1 MLKIE
6 EILNSN
12 LANLNLLDKKLL
24 IGFSGGGDST
34 ALILAMHEL
43 KKINSKLNF
52 EAFHVNYGLR
62 KESNKDQKFVEDLCK
77 KLKIKLTVKNFL
89 NEEINFNNK
98 SEDNLRNIR
107 YKLMSSYISK
117 SKLFCVVTAHN
128 LNDHVETF
136 IMKLSR
142 GIGMKGM
149 EGIKEYSI
157 INEFNKLKIYR
168 PLIKIKKNDLFDY
181 CISKNIQPMKD
192 ISNLDI
198 KFSRNRIR
206 NNVIPELE
214 KLNPD
219 FLNTVNRL
227 TELVKEFNIYQNKSI
242 DKKFDKIKIVENNEK
257 ISFNRNKFNELDNLE
272 KKLILKSKCESF
284 SPSIFIE
291 SKHLDI
297 ILSQCLSQKIN
308 FSLDMPGPIAV
319 RATSTEISLIKLI
332 SK

>member
-1 MLKIE
+1 MFKIE
-6 EILNSN
+6 ELLNNN
-12 LANLNLLDKKLL
+12 LEKLNLKDKKIL

-43 KKINSKLNF
+43 KKVLPKLYF

-62 KESNKDQKFVEDLCK
+62 KESNKDQKFVEGICN
-77 KLKIKLTVKNFL
+77 KLGIKLTVKNIL
-89 NEEINFNNK
+89 NENIHLESD
-98 SEDNLRNIR
+98 SEENLRNIR
-107 YKLMSSYISK
+107 YKLMSSYIIK
-117 SKLFCVVTAHN
+117 SKLFCVITAHN

-142 GIGMKGM
+142 GIGLKGM
-149 EGIKEYSI
+149 EGIKDYST
-157 INEFNKLKIYR
+157 INEFDKLKIYR
-168 PLIKIKKNDLFDY
+168 PFIKIKKNDLLDY
-181 CISKNIQPMKD
+181 CTSKNIEPIKD
-192 ISNLDI
+192 LSNLDL

-219 FLNTVNRL
+219 FLNSVNRL
-227 TELVKEFNIYQNKSI
+227 TELVKELNAYQNKYI
-242 DKKFDKIKIVENNEK
+242 EKKFEEIRITENDKKIC
-257 ISFNRNKFNELDNLE
+257 FNRNKFNKLDNVE

-284 SPSIFIE
+284 SPRIFIE

-297 ILSQCLSQKIN
+297 IVSQCLSQKNN
-308 FSLDMPGPIAV
+308 FSLDMPGPITINAN
-319 RATSTEISLIKLI
+319 SNEISLIKLI